1 MFLPLHDGVP
11 MRHLARPYVV
21 WTLIGLN
28 TLIFLATWAGLFGN
42 GARLDTSLG
51 VIPAVLWGKAEL
63 VPSLALVPGWTT
75 LFTGM
80 FLHGGFSHLVGN
92 MLFLWVFGD
101 NVEDAMGHVRFLV
114 FYLACGVAGA
124 LAFSLMN
131 PETQGPLIGAS
142 GAVAGVVAAYLMLYP
157 RVSIFG
163 LVFNWLPLAIPAIW
177 VIGAWIALQIGS
189 ALLAADP
196 HVGWWAHVGGIAA
209 GAALTPILKRRGV
222 PLFDRRA
229 A

>member
-63 VPSLALVPGWTT
+63 APTLALVPGWTT

-80 FLHGGFSHLVGN
+80 FLHGGFGHLVGN

-101 NVEDAMGHVRFLV
+101 NVEDAMGHARFLV

-131 PETQGPLIGAS
+131 PETQAPLIGAS
-142 GAVAGVVAAYLMLYP
+142 GAVSGVVMAYLMFHP
-157 RVSIFG
+157 RVSVFG

-177 VIGAWIALQIGS
+177 VIGAWIVVQIGS
-189 ALLAADP
+189 AVFVADP
-196 HVGWWAHVGGIAA
+196 QIGWWAHVGGIAA
-209 GAALTPILKRRGV
+209 GAVLTPLVKRRQV
-222 PLFDRRA
+222 ALFDRRA